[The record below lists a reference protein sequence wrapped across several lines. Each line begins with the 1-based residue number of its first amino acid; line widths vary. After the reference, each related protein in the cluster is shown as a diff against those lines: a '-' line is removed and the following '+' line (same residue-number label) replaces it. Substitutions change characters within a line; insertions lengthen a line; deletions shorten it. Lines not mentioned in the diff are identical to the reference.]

1 MMIKLQQENACAGHD
16 TIIIIIIF
24 PYCELS
30 IFCRRETVVLA
41 QPQNRLHVLL
51 CVCFFFFLSD
61 QAMIFACQINS
72 KV

>member
-51 CVCFFFFLSD
+51 CVCFFFF
-61 QAMIFACQINS
+61 
-72 KV
+72 